1 MNELL
6 ERWGLWC
13 RVGLGRPRVTS
24 VRYGDGAVGEDF
36 NEADMSRLDRLIAG
50 LGKPTAQ
57 LVEGVY
63 RFEWPA
69 KDAANRAGFKLES
82 TAARELLN
90 RAIKRLE
97 VGWAQKE

>member
-24 VRYGDGAVGEDF
+24 VKYEDSAVGEDF
-36 NEADMSRLDRLIAG
+36 NEAEMGKLDGLIG
-50 LGKPTAQ
+50 SLGKPTAQ
-57 LVEGVY
+57 FIEGVY

-69 KDAANRAGFKLES
+69 KQAANRAGFKLEA
-82 TAARELLN
+82 TAARDLLN
-90 RAIKRLE
+90 RVLKRLE
-97 VGWAQKE
+97 VGWNEK